1 MAELILQF
9 EQLNESGKQ
18 DLLAYLRELLAK
30 KEKRKKPFD
39 MDAYRKNLL
48 SISVWQEED
57 LAAIEETRRH
67 FNEWK
72 PREW

>member
-1 MAELILQF
+1 MAELMTGF

-18 DLLAYLRELLAK
+18 DLLAFMNELLAK

-39 MDAYRKNLL
+39 REK
-48 SISVWQEED
+48 WKED
-57 LAAIEETRRH
+57 LLKIDVWPEDVLESIESARTH